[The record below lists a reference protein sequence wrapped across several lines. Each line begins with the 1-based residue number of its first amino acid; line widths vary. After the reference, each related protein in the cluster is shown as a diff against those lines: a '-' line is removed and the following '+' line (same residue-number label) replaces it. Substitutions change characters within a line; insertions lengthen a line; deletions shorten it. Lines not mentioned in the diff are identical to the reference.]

1 MIKGKKEDFALVDEF
16 ISGNHHAFSELVERY
31 KQRIYSTAY
40 RILSCHE
47 DANDVTQEVIIKI
60 YKSLQDFRKESSLFT
75 WIYKMTVNLA
85 LNELKKKKIKSFFR
99 LDDFENAF
107 EIGDY
112 KSPEVT
118 FQRKE
123 TSSLI
128 QSAINK
134 LPEKQKLVFTLR
146 FYEELKYEE
155 ISKILGTSVG
165 ALKANYF
172 HALKKVAKELKDELR

>member
-1 MIKGKKEDFALVDEF
+1 MIKGKKEDFVLIDEF
-16 ISGNHHAFSELVERY
+16 ISGNRLAFGELIERY

-47 DANDVTQEVIIKI
+47 DADDVTQEVIIKI

-85 LNELKKKKIKSFFR
+85 LNELKKKMLKNFFK
-99 LDDFENAF
+99 LDDIENVF

-112 KSPEVT
+112 SSPEIN
-118 FQRKE
+118 FQKKE
-123 TSSLI
+123 TLSLI
-128 QSAINK
+128 QSAIDK

-146 FYEELKYEE
+146 FYEELKYDD

-172 HALKKVAKELKDELR
+172 HALKKIAKELKDELR